1 MEEISNLKLKIQ
13 NLPPTLHV
21 NLYIYFYWSFKM
33 SEQVLMPLIAT
44 DNVEN
49 KERARESLEKARV
62 FHEKYLIGQRYND
75 LEEAIEHYV
84 DAVKYD
90 PTIPETYYRLAALMW
105 EQGQISLGTAI
116 EQCKTAIVLS
126 PKNRDAHLYTGY
138 FMQLAQDYEAAE
150 KEYKSAISMS
160 PLTSGRPRMILSQS
174 LLQKINARCGSYKD
188 YIGFLYYFIT
198 GSIMLA
204 WDRPTMKMFYRNMSN
219 DISIFSYNTVGK
231 FMEKFNMNESAEK
244 IYKSA
249 IEKTSNSEYFYQK
262 LGNLA
267 LKNKDIDTTLNCY
280 RKVLEANPRNREILV
295 KIATILQTYFPE
307 NTEEAID
314 CYERLLEFDIDTAQI
329 YYELGHLYM
338 SKEDKLNSISAFKL
352 AVDREPE
359 NPFFNNSLG
368 YAYAKAE
375 LYDDAI
381 EHYQKAI
388 SLNPDAEWTSIVC
401 QALGSIYAEQKG
413 NMEAA
418 VSTYQSGII
427 LDPSNYDLYVALG
440 DIYMAEYDLD
450 KAIKSYCD
458 AITLNPE
465 EYSAYS
471 KVGIALWEKDYLEE
485 ALVAY
490 HKAVELKPDN
500 EYAQNNLGIL
510 YLDGLMDA
518 EEALEYFEEAI
529 ALNPNYTLAY
539 FNAGRASQEMG
550 FTNDAANYY
559 QMAIDLNKIT
569 EELDEEDI
577 QSRLHS
583 LFET

>member
-1 MEEISNLKLKIQ
+1 
-13 NLPPTLHV
+13 
-21 NLYIYFYWSFKM
+21 M
-33 SEQVLMPLIAT
+33 SEQVLMPLIGT

-529 ALNPNYTLAY
+529 VLNPNYTLAY

>member
-33 SEQVLMPLIAT
+33 SEQVLMPLIGT

-490 HKAVELKPDN
+490 HKSVELKPDN